1 MIGIILF
8 GGTGSIGKQTLE
20 IINNKEYKLLAF
32 TFNNNISFA
41 KQIIQEYKPF
51 VVGISNINHQEE
63 LLSCD
68 KNINIVLNNQVNDII
83 EYDYS
88 KHLNLEKILYINAL
102 SGSAGLYPTY
112 EIINHGYDLLL
123 ANKESLVMAGKIIMD
138 LARIKNVNIIPI
150 DSEHSGLQK
159 ILLGKDKKDVNSLI
173 ITASGGALRDYII
186 EDLKDV
192 TAKDALKHPNWLM
205 GKDITI
211 NCATMMNKGY
221 EVIEACHLF
230 NMDIDK
236 VKVLV
241 HKESIIHALV
251 EFNDGTIEANLG
263 TADMRN
269 PISFAVNY
277 PHFKD
282 NNLSKLD
289 LIKVASLNFKELD
302 LNRYPCF
309 NLAIKAYK
317 LGGYYPTILNAAN
330 EAAVKLFLNN
340 EINYLDIYHIV
351 NDMLNK
357 HNNYL
362 ITKEEL
368 SIENIIKLDREIQ
381 NDVLKFKKGCEQ

>member
-8 GGTGSIGKQTLE
+8 GGTGSIGKQTLD
-20 IINNKEYKLLAF
+20 IINQEEYKLLAF
-32 TFNNNISFA
+32 TFNSNITAA
-41 KQIIQEYKPF
+41 KEIINKYNPY
-51 VVGISNINHQEE
+51 VVGINNTIYQEE
-63 LLSCD
+63 LKQFNVTIRNNSD
-68 KNINIVLNNQVNDII
+68 VLDILN
-83 EYDYS
+83 YDYS
-88 KHLNLEKILYINAL
+88 KHLKLEKILYINAL

-112 EIINHGYDLLL
+112 EIINQGHDLLL
-123 ANKESLVMAGKIIMD
+123 ANKESLVMAGEIIMN
-138 LARIKNVNIIPI
+138 LAKERNVNIIPI

-173 ITASGGALRDYII
+173 ITASGGALRDIKK
-186 EDLKDV
+186 EDLKNV
-192 TAKDALKHPNWLM
+192 KAEDALKHPNWLM

-230 NMDIDK
+230 DVDIDK
-236 VKVLV
+236 VKVLI

-277 PHFKD
+277 PHFID

-289 LIKVASLNFKELD
+289 LIKVGSLNFKELD
-302 LNRYPCF
+302 QERYPCF
-309 NLAIKAYK
+309 NLAIEAYNK
-317 LGGYYPTILNAAN
+317 KGYYPTILNAAN
-330 EAAVKLFLNN
+330 EAAVKLFLND

-351 NDMLNK
+351 NDMLNN
-357 HNNYL
+357 HNNYE
-362 ITKEEL
+362 ITKQQL
-368 SIENIIKLDREIQ
+368 SIENIIKLDNEIKQ
-381 NDVLKFKKGCEQ
+381 DVYRLKKGCEQ

>member
-8 GGTGSIGKQTLE
+8 GGTGSIGTQTLE
-20 IINNKEYKLLAF
+20 IIYNKDYKLLAF
-32 TFNNNISFA
+32 TFNNNISA
-41 KQIIQEYKPF
+41 ALNIIQEYKPF
-51 VVGISNINHQEE
+51 VVGISNLDYKKEI
-63 LLSCD
+63 LSLD
-68 KNINIVLNNQVNDII
+68 QNINVYEYCQVDNILN
-83 EYDYS
+83 YDYS

-112 EIINHGYDLLL
+112 EIINQGHDLLL
-123 ANKESLVMAGKIIMD
+123 ANKESLVMAGKIIME
-138 LARIKNVNIIPI
+138 LAKEKGVNIIPI
-150 DSEHSGLQK
+150 DSEHNGLQK
-159 ILLGKDKKDVNSLI
+159 ILFGKDKKDVNSLI
-173 ITASGGALRDYII
+173 ITASGGALRDVKL
-186 EDLKDV
+186 EALKDV
-192 TAKDALKHPNWLM
+192 KAADALKHPNWLM

-241 HKESIIHALV
+241 HKESIVHALV
-251 EFNDGTIEANLG
+251 EFNDGSIEANLG

-277 PHFKD
+277 PHFID
-282 NNLSKLD
+282 NNLTKLD
-289 LIKVASLNFKELD
+289 LIKVGSLNFKELD

-309 NLAIKAYK
+309 KLAVEAYK
-317 LGGYYPTILNAAN
+317 LGGFYPTILNAAN
-330 EAAVKLFLNN
+330 EAAVKLFLND

-351 NDMLNK
+351 KNMLNK
-357 HNNYL
+357 HDNYK

-368 SIENIIKLDREIQ
+368 SIENIVKLDSEIKK
-381 NDVLKFKKGCEQ
+381 DVYNLKKGCKQ

>member
-32 TFNNNISFA
+32 TFNNNISTA
-41 KQIIQEYKPF
+41 LNIIQEYKPF
-51 VVGISNINHQEE
+51 VVGVSNLIYEKEIHSLDSSINVYENSH
-63 LLSCD
+63 
-68 KNINIVLNNQVNDII
+68 VNDILN
-83 EYDYS
+83 YDYS
-88 KHLNLEKILYINAL
+88 HHLELEKILYINAL

-112 EIINHGYDLLL
+112 EIINQGHDLLL
-123 ANKESLVMAGKIIMD
+123 ANKESLVMAGSIIMN
-138 LARIKNVNIIPI
+138 LAKERNVNIIPI
-150 DSEHSGLQK
+150 DSEHNGLQK
-159 ILLGKDKKDVNSLI
+159 ILLGKDKKDVNALI
-173 ITASGGALRDYII
+173 ITASGGALRDVKL

-192 TAKDALKHPNWLM
+192 KAADALKHPNWLM

-241 HKESIIHALV
+241 HKESIVHALV

-277 PHFKD
+277 PHFVD
-282 NNLSKLD
+282 NNLTKLD

-309 NLAIKAYK
+309 NLAITAYK

-330 EAAVKLFLNN
+330 EAAVKLFLND

-351 NDMLNK
+351 RNMLDN
-357 HNNYL
+357 HNNYQ
-362 ITKEEL
+362 ITKENL
-368 SIENIIKLDREIQ
+368 SIENIIELDKQIQ
-381 NDVLKFKKGCEQ
+381 NDVFKLKKGCEQ